1 MKLNPPVVENKSPA
15 QTNLNGIMIPFQM
28 NRSVGWADF
37 TQVVALIKTVQT
49 NSHVATLYCNKESL
63 YVKNGV
69 YQGSFS
75 NGSALPF
82 KVGQHYKVQLAYKGI
97 DGAVGFYS
105 STTTFKF
112 TSSPTVTIQN
122 LTNGATPNIHKYDYT
137 GYYTNPGDAS
147 EKVYS
152 YQFDLYDI
160 QGVLVASSGEQL
172 HNSSKDT
179 DTNSSIDEWT
189 TRYGLQSDLTYNIVY
204 KVKTI
209 NGLEVSSPSYKIQD
223 NQTVQSSVFKYCKFV
238 AKNIADSACVELLLQ
253 PTKSATSAGRKLLNG
268 KFVLLRS
275 SSEDNFQS
283 WHELT
288 RFILTSWDPSE
299 KKSLCKDYSVSQ
311 GVEYVYA
318 LQAYNNQDIYS
329 ERETTELLLVDFE
342 DMFLSDGDRQLK
354 IKYNPKVSSI
364 KNTILE
370 SKLDTLGGK
379 YPFFFRNGNV
389 KYKEFPISGLIS
401 MLMDENEEFMS
412 GIQIISN
419 SRTETPAYKED
430 YDDLSTW
437 LTGDNFRRE
446 RDFKLE
452 VLEWLTN
459 GKPKLFRSPGEG
471 SYIVRLMNTSLTP
484 NDTLSRMIHTFQ
496 STAYEVAD
504 FTFENLRKYGML
516 MDDYIE
522 TRELNFFNVKLHEKV
537 NGAISG
543 ITASLATI
551 TAQPYTEFF
560 YKLQND
566 ITETKLRIGPTGVY
580 EFPKSVLAET
590 PLVEIYHE
598 NGQDGWMPGATLV
611 YATYR
616 QQEVDNFSYI
626 HSIEVKDKI
635 AQVIGNN
642 KSFVKNNFD
651 EEQLIQSLGVVYY
664 LNVQKRPIVVV
675 ENAIWSGTKYIFK
688 DGGMEYK
695 PDKTTI
701 VYDQTSKKYYDG
713 RSSMLIGHGRL
724 EDINFTIKLR
734 EDEDYIDLF
743 GSNVSDD
750 GVSIANKYGCS
761 AITSMAGRII
771 LNNIRNVDELF
782 IGNGLFVDIAYQEIN
797 KTYTTEV
804 TPGSL
809 VKMAKDAWK
818 NGTGTFDYYYN
829 LLKSTVQRE
838 VEDLII
844 NAI

>member
-15 QTNLNGIMIPFQM
+15 QTNVNGIMIPFQM

-49 NSHVATLYCNKESL
+49 NSHVATLYCNKEAL

-82 KVGQHYKVQLAYKGI
+82 KIGQYYKVQLAYKGT
-97 DGAVGFYS
+97 DGVVGFYS

-122 LTNGATPNIHKYDYT
+122 LTTGATPNIHKYDYT

-179 DTNSSIDEWT
+179 DTSSSIDEWT
-189 TRYGLQSDLTYNIVY
+189 TRYGLQSDLVYNIVY

-209 NGLEVSSPSYKIQD
+209 NGLECSSPSYKITD
-223 NQTVQSSVFKYCKFV
+223 NQTVPSNVFKYCNFV
-238 AKNIADSACVELLLQ
+238 ATNIADSACVELSLQ
-253 PTKSATSAGRKLLNG
+253 PKKSQGSAVRKLLNG
-268 KFVLLRS
+268 KFILLRS

-288 RFILTSWDPSE
+288 RFILTSWDPSFE
-299 KKSLCKDYSVSQ
+299 KSLCKDYSVSQ
-311 GVEYVYA
+311 GVKYIYA
-318 LQAYNNQDIYS
+318 LQAYNNQGIYS
-329 ERETTELLLVDFE
+329 EREESDLLLVDFE
-342 DMFLSDGDRQLK
+342 DMFLSDGDRQLRV
-354 IKYNPKVSSI
+354 KYNPKVSSI

-401 MLMDENEEFMS
+401 MLMDENEEFMT
-412 GIQIISN
+412 GIQLIQNARS
-419 SRTETPAYKED
+419 TTPAYSED
-430 YDDLSTW
+430 YDELSTQ

-446 RDFKLE
+446 RDFKFE

-484 NDTLSRMIHTFQ
+484 NDTLSRMLHTFQ
-496 STAYEVAD
+496 STAYEIAD

-522 TRELNFFNVKLHEKV
+522 TRELNFFNVKLHEKTD
-537 NGAISG
+537 GKISG
-543 ITASLATI
+543 INASLATV
-551 TAQPYTEFF
+551 TAQPSTEFY

-566 ITETKLRIGPTGVY
+566 TVAQKLIIGPTGVY
-580 EFPKSVLAET
+580 EFPKTVLAET

-598 NGQDGWMPGATLV
+598 DGIYGWMPGATLV

-626 HSIEVKDKI
+626 HSIEIKDKI
-635 AQVIGNN
+635 AQIIGNN
-642 KSFVKNNFD
+642 KSFVKNQFD
-651 EEQLIQSLGVVYY
+651 EEQLIKSLGVIYY
-664 LNVQKRPIVVV
+664 LNIQKRPIMPVDTVT
-675 ENAIWSGTKYIFK
+675 WSGGRYIFK
-688 DGGMEYK
+688 IGDIEYH
-695 PDKTTI
+695 PDSTTI
-701 VYDQTSKKYYDG
+701 VYGMNTKKYYDG
-713 RSSMLIGHGRL
+713 KTLTEIGDL
-724 EDINFTIKLR
+724 SNINFTIKLR
-734 EDEDYIDLF
+734 ENEDYIDLF
-743 GSNVSDD
+743 GANVSDE
-750 GVSIANKYGCS
+750 GSSLANRYGCS

-771 LNNIRNVDELF
+771 LNNVRNVDYLF
-782 IGNGLFVDIAYQEIN
+782 IGNGLYVDIAYQEVN

-809 VKMAKDAWK
+809 VYMAKEAWQK
-818 NGTGTFDYYYN
+818 GTGTFEYYYN
-829 LLKSTVQRE
+829 LLKSTIQRE